1 MIAQLKKQMEGVS
14 LEPAVVD
21 KEAENSKGTTTKPI
35 VPVAPALVQKPV
47 DPAAE
52 MIA

>member
-1 MIAQLKKQMEGVS
+1 MEGVS
-14 LEPAVVD
+14 LEPTVVD
-21 KEAENSKGTTTKPI
+21 KEAENRKGTSNLI
-35 VPVAPALVQKPV
+35 ISLAPSLVQKPV